1 MPDTEELELKI
12 FNNNNSYNN
21 NQNIRLRV
29 ETSDR
34 CSLTNSFWLNLDLIL
49 EFENKYNMVPQII
62 DDLIK

>member
-34 CSLTNSFWLNLDLIL
+34 CSLTNSF
-49 EFENKYNMVPQII
+49 
-62 DDLIK
+62 